1 MGWLDKLL
9 GRRKQPAPTESS
21 EHAREQAGEQSMRPD
36 IQAGAL
42 RHAEGDEPT
51 VHEHPSYRETA
62 QERDEESRS

>member
-9 GRRKQPAPTESS
+9 GRRKDATPTDSTE
-21 EHAREQAGEQSMRPD
+21 EAREQAGAQSMRPD

-42 RHAEGDEPT
+42 RHAEGEDPEPQ

-62 QERDEESRS
+62 QEREENA